1 MILATCQA
9 GLSGEGPSE
18 VGCVWFFGNGSG
30 TKALK
35 SVPSVCVC
43 VQGTE
48 ARPWGQENQQ
58 QAWARHIIPG
68 SFYLQPWAVCN
79 VEKDALSLKG
89 QMREGDDLG
98 KSA

>member
-35 SVPSVCVC
+35 SVLSVCVC
-43 VQGTE
+43 AGHGGQTLGTGE
-48 ARPWGQENQQ
+48 PVTSLGQAHYSRELL
-58 QAWARHIIPG
+58 P
-68 SFYLQPWAVCN
+68 S
-79 VEKDALSLKG
+79 ALG
-89 QMREGDDLG
+89 CV
-98 KSA
+98 